1 MAKNSVDRITRGFLR
16 QKSGDFDIESIIILD
31 LNGYGIKELG
41 HIEECNNLEFLN
53 LSNNNITNLIPL
65 ACLVHLTYLNLSG
78 NNIACLEGLQILEN
92 LETLNLAGNLIGSLD
107 TLYSI
112 SGLSK
117 LKHLMFQDPN
127 NERTN
132 PICRKQNYK
141 SKILSMFPKL
151 QSLDREI
158 LHGTGS
164 DVNQL
169 FQQIEWRLNAMS
181 SQKHKS
187 FLTDAKPVEPVKIPA
202 KFWAI
207 PSEEENSEVEEAET
221 NFKELLNSCRQL
233 LKNTPS
239 EVNKVTGIKTA

>member
-65 ACLVHLTYLNLSG
+65 ACLVHLTYLNLSS

-92 LETLNLAGNLIGSLD
+92 LETLNLAGNLIDSLD

-141 SKILSMFPKL
+141 SKIFSMFPKL
-151 QSLDREI
+151 HSLDREI

-164 DVNQL
+164 DVSQL

-181 SQKHKS
+181 NQKYRY
-187 FLTDAKPVEPVKIPA
+187 TKPVEPVKIPA
-202 KFWAI
+202 KFWII
-207 PSEEENSEVEEAET
+207 PSDEEDSEVEEAET

-239 EVNKVTGIKTA
+239 ELDKVTDIKTA